1 MNDLHR
7 KRFVAAKLLHM
18 VLSIAVFY
26 VAWLLFRYGQ
36 FWYRGD
42 IAYRYNYYVCAGY
55 AVVLYLFSRT
65 YNAYLLGF
73 SRIRSL
79 AISQFFAQVFS
90 VGAIYFVVSLS
101 WNQFKNPLVFIPM
114 LFAQAVIDCFWSYF
128 ASMIYYKSNPP
139 KKTILI
145 YRSEIDKRRF
155 GSVMGKPVGR
165 IYKVVEE
172 FEYSGDKFHEVR
184 DRIEGFEAIF
194 VAGVK
199 SRCRNGISK
208 YCVENNIPGF
218 FLPHIGDVLMRGA
231 THIQTFSSPVL
242 FFSHKQIEPEYI
254 FIKRVFDFSFALF
267 GIIITS
273 PVMLITALAIK
284 LYDRGP
290 AIYKQVRLTKD
301 GKKFNIYK
309 FRSMRVDAEKDGV
322 ARLSTG
328 ENDDR
333 VTPIGKFVRKCRIDE
348 IPQLFNILK
357 GDMSFVGP
365 RPERPEIA
373 DQYYEQFPSFKLRLQ
388 VKAGLTGYAQVYGK
402 YSSDPYEKLEFD
414 LLYINDIS
422 LATDLRLIFA
432 TFSILGKKESTE
444 GIKEGE
450 TTAADFTV
458 TQEVD
463 ESKVEG
469 EEN

>member
-1 MNDLHR
+1 MNSIHR
-7 KRFVAAKLLHM
+7 KRYVLAKVLHM
-18 VLSIAVFY
+18 AISIAIFY
-26 VAWLLFRYGQ
+26 LSWLLFRYGALS
-36 FWYRGD
+36 FRGD
-42 IAYRYNYYVCAGY
+42 IAYRYNYYVCVGY
-55 AVVLYLFSRT
+55 GVILFFFNKT

-79 AISQFFAQVFS
+79 AMSQFFAQVFS
-90 VGAIYFVVSLS
+90 VGAIYFVVSIS
-101 WNQFKNPLVFIPM
+101 WNQLRNPIIFIPM
-114 LFAQAVIDCFWSYF
+114 LFVQALIDCFWSYF
-128 ASMIYYKSNPP
+128 ASMVYYKSNPP

-172 FEYSGDKFHEVR
+172 FEYAGDKFYEVR
-184 DRIEGFEAIF
+184 EKLEGFEAVF

-254 FIKRVFDFSFALF
+254 FVKRLFDFFFALF

-273 PVMLITALAIK
+273 PIMLITAIAIR

-301 GKKFNIYK
+301 GKEFKIYK
-309 FRSMRVDAEKDGV
+309 FRSMRIDAEKDGV

-328 ENDDR
+328 DNDDR
-333 VTPIGKFVRKCRIDE
+333 ITPIGRLVRKCRIDE

-373 DQYYEQFPSFKLRLQ
+373 EQYYAQFPSFKLRLQ

-432 TFSILGKKESTE
+432 TFSILGKAESTE
-444 GIKEGE
+444 GIKEGD
-450 TTAADFTV
+450 TTAGEYMNPTS
-458 TQEVD
+458 VD
-463 ESKVEG
+463 EGKVEG
-469 EEN
+469 ED